1 MNKCR
6 CIQTAFNNNL
16 KKIGQLFGNAR
27 TWISKKDVSGNY
39 RLFDSWAV
47 LAVWSLILVLI
58 IESLSRHSLIEAL
71 LFLVKAPYAFV
82 FSALMIFF
90 TLSIALFT
98 PVKAFLES
106 LISILWLAMGV
117 ANCILLMKRV
127 TPFTVNDLELIT
139 SVFRIFSVY
148 LSTIEIVLIVIAVV
162 AALAGL
168 VFLAI
173 KAPRSKIKWK
183 SAIASFLAS
192 CILLPSGLGL
202 GLYTGV
208 LSDQFPNLSDAYDR
222 YGLAYCF
229 TLGVFDRGIR
239 QPKDYS
245 EEQIDRI
252 IGQLGKDQTEAKD
265 APNVIYLQ
273 LESFFDVNY
282 LTNVEFSENPI
293 PYFTQLKSEAISG
306 FLTVPS
312 IGAGTVNTEFE
323 ILTGM
328 SLAYFGA
335 GEYPYKTVLMSGTCE
350 SAAYNL
356 KELGYTAHAI
366 HNYEGTFYD
375 RNKVYRNL
383 GFDTFTSL
391 EYMEN
396 VEYNASGSWPKD
408 EMLIEQIMTALSS
421 TQTRDFVMAVSVQ
434 GHGKYPPMTLPEGY
448 EDPIQASFID
458 GRLEGGISDI
468 AALSYYVSQLNE
480 MDNFI
485 RLLVDAINQYQED
498 VILVMYGDHL
508 PSLSISSQDLTNENV
523 FQTEYVIVT
532 NYGAEQDYEA
542 PGDLYSYQ
550 LGAVAL
556 DVAGIHR
563 GVLTRYHQTMRSTKT
578 YLEDLRTLE
587 YDMLY
592 GDRYVYKGNKN
603 RYESVD
609 TVMGIL
615 PIEISSVSWNE
626 SAGILTV
633 KGSHF
638 TQWSMIE
645 IDGSVYTDTEFCEDG
660 SLKLTVKNL
669 TAEQI
674 RVVQYSPDGVVL
686 SGTEPYVYSA
696 QAREIDLADVTTQ
709 E

>member
-1 MNKCR
+1 MKKQKCLKNTFSN
-6 CIQTAFNNNL
+6 IL
-16 KKIGQLFGNAR
+16 KKCAVF
-27 TWISKKDVSGNY
+27 ISGIRFKINRKDANGNY
-39 RLFDSWAV
+39 LFFDSPAV
-47 LAVWSLILVLI
+47 LSVWSLILVLI
-58 IESLSRHSLIEAL
+58 IESLSRHSVIEAL
-71 LFLVKAPYAFV
+71 LFLVKAPYAFA

-90 TLSIALFT
+90 TLSIALWT
-98 PVKAFLES
+98 PCKAFLES
-106 LISILWLAMGV
+106 LISILWIAMGV
-117 ANCILLMKRV
+117 ANCILLLKRV

-148 LSTIEIVLIVIAVV
+148 LSTIEIILIIV
-162 AALAGL
+162 AIILALVGL

-183 SAIASFLAS
+183 SALACVLIS
-192 CILLPSGLGL
+192 IILLPSGFSL

-208 LSDQFPNLSDAYDR
+208 LSDQFPNLSDAYDQ

-229 TLGVFDRGIR
+229 TLGAFDRGIR

-245 EEQIDRI
+245 QEQINKI
-252 IGQLGKDQTEAKD
+252 LSKLGKDQSEAPD
-265 APNVIYLQ
+265 SPNVIYLQ

-282 LTNVEFSENPI
+282 LTNVQFSENPI

-312 IGAGTVNTEFE
+312 VGAGTVNTEFE

-335 GEYPYKTVLMSGTCE
+335 GEYPYKTALMSGTCE

-356 KELGYTAHAI
+356 KELGYATHAI

-396 VEYNASGSWPKD
+396 VEYNESGSWPKD
-408 EMLIEQIMTALSS
+408 EMLIEQILTALST
-421 TQTRDFVMAVSVQ
+421 TQTRDFIMAVSVQ
-434 GHGKYPPMTLPEGY
+434 GHGKYPPVTLPEGY
-448 EDPIQASFID
+448 TNPIEASFID

-468 AALSYYVSQLNE
+468 AALSYYVSQLHE

-485 RLLVDAINQYQED
+485 RLLVDAINQHSED
-498 VILVMYGDHL
+498 IMLVMYGDHL
-508 PSLSISSQDLTNENV
+508 PSLSISSSDLVNESI

-532 NYGAEQDYEA
+532 NYGAENNYEA

-550 LGAVAL
+550 LGAVAM
-556 DVAGIHR
+556 DVAGLHR
-563 GVLTRYHQTMRSTKT
+563 GILTRYHQSVRDSDT

-592 GDRYVYKGNKN
+592 GDRYVYQGNKS
-603 RYESVD
+603 RYKAVE
-609 TVMGIL
+609 TTMGLL
-615 PIEISSVSWNE
+615 PIEISSVEWNTQNSE
-626 SAGILTV
+626 LIVS
-633 KGSHF
+633 GSHF
-638 TQWSMIE
+638 TRWSKIE
-645 IDGSVYTDTEFCEDG
+645 IDGDIYTETEYCEDG
-660 SLKLTVKNL
+660 TLKLALKNL
-669 TAEQI
+669 TAEVI

-686 SGTEPYVYSA
+686 SGTEEYIYAVPTRQSN
-696 QAREIDLADVTTQ
+696 ITTAVI